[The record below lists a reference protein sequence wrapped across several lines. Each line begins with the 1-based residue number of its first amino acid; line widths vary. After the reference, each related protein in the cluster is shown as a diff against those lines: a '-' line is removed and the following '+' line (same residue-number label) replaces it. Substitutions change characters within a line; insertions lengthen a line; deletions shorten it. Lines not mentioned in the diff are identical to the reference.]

1 MYMNFATMFPE
12 TKNVHLVKDVGMIA
26 YIMYRKY
33 GFNSKII
40 CYNNG
45 EYPYLNKEVK
55 GLEIGFIKRYTGNSI
70 IDGSIYLIFNSHN
83 IDVLHLFHFNKRTV
97 IYTYI
102 YKIFNRRG
110 KIYLKLDADNKIKKA
125 MTPYSKGI
133 KTKMKKLILKKYSLI
148 SVETS
153 KIYNYLKDNW
163 ISNIKY
169 IPNGF
174 YDYDDKTL
182 VNYEEK
188 ENIICTVG
196 RIGTY
201 QKATNILLE
210 GFKLAE
216 DKIGNWKLKIIGPI
230 ESDFRNY
237 IDEFYINNPNLKDKI
252 IFTGPIYDRN
262 KLNEEYKKSKIF
274 CLTSRFES
282 FGLVFLE
289 AMKNGCYLI
298 TSDIE
303 SSLDVTDNKKYGN
316 IFPIDDVKELANCL
330 VTACNNE
337 NSLYENCKN
346 IQEYVYKKFYWPVIC
361 KKVNNLLK
369 YDDY

>member
-1 MYMNFATMFPE
+1 M
-12 TKNVHLVKDVGMIA
+12 
-26 YIMYRKY
+26 
-33 GFNSKII
+33 
-40 CYNNG
+40 
-45 EYPYLNKEVK
+45 
-55 GLEIGFIKRYTGNSI
+55 
-70 IDGSIYLIFNSHN
+70 
-83 IDVLHLFHFNKRTV
+83 
-97 IYTYI
+97 
-102 YKIFNRRG
+102 
-110 KIYLKLDADNKIKKA
+110 
-125 MTPYSKGI
+125 
-133 KTKMKKLILKKYSLI
+133 
-148 SVETS
+148 
-153 KIYNYLKDNW
+153 
-163 ISNIKY
+163 
-169 IPNGF
+169 
-174 YDYDDKTL
+174 
-182 VNYEEK
+182 
-188 ENIICTVG
+188 
-196 RIGTY
+196 
-201 QKATNILLE
+201 
-210 GFKLAE
+210 
-216 DKIGNWKLKIIGPI
+216 
-230 ESDFRNY
+230 
-237 IDEFYINNPNLKDKI
+237 KDKI